1 MPLTFEELGH
11 DYGLAVYRTHVPG
24 PRTTPELLLV
34 EGLRDRAHVFVDGAP
49 VGVLERD
56 GLDRIPLSTPPDGSE
71 VTLVVEAMG
80 RVNYGPLLG
89 ERKGVTGSVRHG
101 AQFQHGWRIDP
112 LDLMRLASEALPWDR
127 TADAP
132 GPAFHRGSLRVD
144 EPRDGFLELPS
155 GIKGYLW
162 INGFC
167 LGRYWNRGPQ
177 RRLYLPWPLLHQG
190 ANEIIVLELD
200 TEYPGPLLVRSEPD
214 LGM

>member
-1 MPLTFEELGH
+1 M
-11 DYGLAVYRTHVPG
+11 YRSS
-24 PRTTPELLLV
+24 
-34 EGLRDRAHVFVDGAP
+34 DRAHVFVDDTQ
-49 VGVLERD
+49 VGVLERE
-56 GLDRIPLSTPPDGSE
+56 GLEHIPLTTPPVGSE

-112 LDLMRLASEALPWDR
+112 LDLIRLPSEALPWDR

-132 GPAFHRGSLRVD
+132 SPAFHRGSLHVE
-144 EPRDGFLELPS
+144 EPCDGFLELPS
-155 GIKGYLW
+155 GIKGYVW

-177 RRLYLPWPLLHQG
+177 RRLHLPWPLLHQG
-190 ANEIIVLELD
+190 ANEIVVLELD
-200 TEYPGPLLVRSEPD
+200 VENLGPLWVRSEPD